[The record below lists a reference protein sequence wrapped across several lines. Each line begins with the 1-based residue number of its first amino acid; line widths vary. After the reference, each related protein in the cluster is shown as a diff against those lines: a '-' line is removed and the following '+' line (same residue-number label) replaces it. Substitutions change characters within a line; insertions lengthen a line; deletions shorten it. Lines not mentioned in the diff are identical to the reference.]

1 MNKKMNILRRAM
13 FEQGITIKEMSKKL
27 GITTDALNKKIG
39 GRREF
44 KIREINFIIDTL
56 EKPYEDLF
64 KKQSKKIS

>member
-1 MNKKMNILRRAM
+1 MNSLRKAM

-27 GITTDALNKKIG
+27 GITMDALNKKLG

-44 KIREINFIIDTL
+44 KIREINILIDTL

-64 KKQSKKIS
+64 KNQSKKIS